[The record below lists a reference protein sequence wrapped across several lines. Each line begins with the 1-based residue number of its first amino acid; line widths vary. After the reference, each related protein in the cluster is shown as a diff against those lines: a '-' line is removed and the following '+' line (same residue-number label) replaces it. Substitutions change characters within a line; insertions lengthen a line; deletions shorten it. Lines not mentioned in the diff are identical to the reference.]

1 MDKWIVTY
9 RGGFMTNA
17 GPTCEEIKVEKTF
30 LWGDERWHIPSVYV
44 CDEGIVI
51 DFCVERPPQLFKEY
65 VNKWDLL
72 HSRRDDF
79 TREQLM
85 QIENENPD
93 NIGFDTEIRV
103 NGEEL
108 CYRQDFGIYYV
119 PQDCMPNYFGND
131 KAAKSAIEHYN
142 LDPSMGWVI
151 RRLVLGWEGSDSA
164 IETLTIKMKRRTVEL
179 PGIHFPTP
187 ENGGSVVFNHP
198 VTGTEHKL
206 TVQECV
212 CRKLEGHCDDED
224 IEYPIFYTDLLYTLD
239 PDLPENSFRIQD
251 YNDGDDP
258 RTKKAGR
265 EKSQP
270 AAMGYAAVVML
281 TPDNDEPE
289 IVNADGS
296 TARIHTSFS
305 HFYFEPKDNIE
316 WYMIFNH
323 KIMDDIDIRVI

>member
-30 LWGDERWHIPSVYV
+30 VWGDERWHIPSVYV

-93 NIGFDTEIRV
+93 NIEFDTEIRV
-103 NGEEL
+103 NGKEL
-108 CYRQDFGIYYV
+108 CYKHDFSTYYV
-119 PQDCMPNYFGND
+119 PQDCMPGYFGKD
-131 KAAKSAIEHYN
+131 KAVKSAMEHYG
-142 LDPSMGWVI
+142 LDTSIGWVI
-151 RRLVLGWEGSDSA
+151 RRYVFGWEGFGSA
-164 IETLTIKMKRRTVEL
+164 IETLTIKLKS
-179 PGIHFPTP
+179 I
-187 ENGGSVVFNHP
+187 VFNHP

-212 CRKLEGHCDDED
+212 CRKMEGDCDDEGV
-224 IEYPIFYTDLLYTLD
+224 EYPIFYTDLLYTLA
-239 PDLPENSFRIQD
+239 PDLPENSFRMQD

-258 RTKKAGR
+258 RLKKAGQ

-305 HFYFEPKDNIE
+305 HFYFEPKENIE

-323 KIMDDIDIRVI
+323 KIMEDIDIRVI

>member
-9 RGGFMTNA
+9 RGGFMNAA
-17 GPTCEEIKVEKTF
+17 GPNCEEIKVEKTF
-30 LWGDERWHIPSVYV
+30 MWGDERWHVPSVYV

-79 TREQLM
+79 TREQLA

-93 NIGFDTEIRV
+93 NIEFDAEVRA
-103 NGEEL
+103 NGEGL
-108 CYRQDFGIYYV
+108 CYRNDFRTYYV
-119 PQDCMPNYFGND
+119 PQDCMPDYFGKD
-131 KAAKSAIEHYN
+131 KAAESAMEHYG

-151 RRLVLGWEGSDSA
+151 RRFVFGWEGCGSE
-164 IETLTIKMKRRTVEL
+164 IKTLTIKLKRRPEEL

-198 VTGTEHKL
+198 VTGKEHKL

-212 CRKLEGHCDDED
+212 CRQIEENCDDEYA
-224 IEYPIFYTDLLYTLD
+224 EHPVFYTALLFTVE
-239 PDLPENSFRIQD
+239 PDLPENSFRLQD
-251 YNDGDDP
+251 YNYGDDP
-258 RTKKAGR
+258 RAKIAGQ

-270 AAMGYAAVVML
+270 AATGYAAVVMM
-281 TPDNDEPE
+281 TPDNEEPE
-289 IVNADGS
+289 LVNDDGS
-296 TARIHTSFS
+296 AVRVHTAWSQ
-305 HFYFEPKDNIE
+305 FYFEPKENIE
-316 WYMIFNH
+316 WYMTFNNW
-323 KIMDDIDIRVI
+323 IMDDIDITVI